1 MNGRRVVVI
10 GGGPAGL
17 MAAGR
22 AAERGARVTLVE
34 KNSTAGNKL
43 LLSGKGR
50 CNLTSSEEDTSSFIS
65 RYGSNGKFL
74 HSPFSK
80 FDPRET
86 INFFQSRGV
95 PLKVERGKRVFP
107 ASGGAR
113 EVLDSLLNY
122 ALGAGCD
129 ILYDCD
135 TLDLEVRDG
144 RIHRLFSRDREI
156 EGDAFI
162 LCTGG
167 KSFPKTGSTGDG
179 YRFARKSGH
188 TVITPTPAL
197 CPVKTLERWPESS
210 FGITLR
216 NVSLSLTQGGREV
229 SRRFGELSLTS
240 FGISGPIAMD
250 MSKEIDAALGSS
262 DVSLSIDLKPA
273 LSHLALA
280 RRIKRDFEKLSGRIL
295 RRSLGGLLPSGLIPA
310 LLRATPVSGEKDVGK
325 ITNGKI
331 DALAAL
337 LKDYRLTPT
346 GLLGFNWAA
355 IVTSGGV
362 ALKEID
368 PRSMRSKIVD
378 NLFFAGEVIDIDGP
392 TGGFNLQMCWST
404 GHLAGESAADFL
416 T

>member
-22 AAERGARVTLVE
+22 AAKRGARVTLVE

-80 FDPRET
+80 FGPRET

-129 ILYDCD
+129 ILYGCD

-273 LSHLALA
+273 LSHLVLA

-325 ITNGKI
+325 ITNGEI
-331 DALAAL
+331 DALSAL
-337 LKDYRLTPT
+337 MKDYRLTPT
-346 GLLGFNWAA
+346 GLLGFDWA

-378 NLFFAGEVIDIDGP
+378 NLFFAGELINIDGP